1 MRRKPTN
8 PRAVDR
14 IDRVIG
20 EQIRQTRLAQGKT
33 QTELGDRI
41 GVTFQQV
48 QKIERGVNRIA
59 ASRLYKV
66 AKALGTPVQKFF
78 GE

>member
-1 MRRKPTN
+1 MKRKITN
-8 PRAVDR
+8 PRSVDR
-14 IDRVIG
+14 IDRAIG
-20 EQIRQTRLAQGKT
+20 EYIRQTRLAQGKT

-66 AKALGTPVQKFF
+66 AKALDTPVQKFF